1 MSAIDVLVK
10 ECPYL
15 EIQSV
20 ILQKEYLTR
29 YLVRNRTANNQ
40 QYYVDILTFLN
51 EENQPLDFSESLQP
65 FFGNFQ
71 QSADSEGTTVLA
83 PPFEGTTILNQGS
96 EGTTLL
102 SQDMFTDDLKDV
114 NPWNI
119 PGRVAGLNRNPV
131 ETCIKTIESLK
142 KLSENE
148 KNRLL
153 RIFDYRVLHS
163 DDKRESYVVILLEAL
178 PSVSM
183 VHAQETKF
191 ESAVVRQ
198 MGSNICRALDSV
210 MNITQTTLSITS
222 DDIYV
227 AMPGVLKLGNYVYSK
242 DAMRGQRVAQ
252 MNSRNILY
260 ESPEEIRHQEADQR
274 SLVYSVGMIMYEM
287 GNGGFLPGST
297 KKTAQFSLMDIE
309 QNVNYR
315 INGTVVK
322 LPQFVDSSLGNKI
335 VKAISL
341 NPLDRYGSLNEFY
354 EAIVE
359 QPEKMEEL
367 NASSRQTAVTASTN
381 EPVQGY
387 SNNGENWRK
396 GVLDDSK
403 KVIPGTD
410 VAGSS
415 INQMNEA
422 NAEQSFEHTGIESQ
436 KIGQRKKTPLV
447 PILALMCVFMT
458 SAAIFITA
466 KVLKQQYHEKYVI
479 PFEQAEA
486 EKKAEENAIMDEQ
499 RRKENYYSDA
509 VFTADVYKVL
519 VLREKAYVTAPIVKY
534 LDAGTKLH
542 IIGDGEGPMVEVS
555 CEDGS
560 SGFVEKRYLA
570 ANGMKTIRV
579 GTKDPEL
586 AEDNIYLIDRYDSA
600 PVYTGAEENYSIIS
614 YLPAGSPIQILEWG
628 EYFALMIDLQSGLIG
643 YVPIGDVPIN
653 TRENL
658 AIFMTADMFTTA
670 GYYQEASYPLNSID
684 PVYLRKEESTY
695 SEAVDMLVPGQWVSL
710 ISISD
715 DGQVCH
721 VMTQGSEPVSGYIK
735 TELLYADSQEGTE

>member
-210 MNITQTTLSITS
+210 MNITQT
-222 DDIYV
+222 
-227 AMPGVLKLGNYVYSK
+227 K
-242 DAMRGQRVAQ
+242 
-252 MNSRNILY
+252 
-260 ESPEEIRHQEADQR
+260 
-274 SLVYSVGMIMYEM
+274 
-287 GNGGFLPGST
+287 FT
-297 KKTAQFSLMDIE
+297 KWI
-309 QNVNYR
+309 
-315 INGTVVK
+315 
-322 LPQFVDSSLGNKI
+322 SS
-335 VKAISL
+335 
-341 NPLDRYGSLNEFY
+341 
-354 EAIVE
+354 
-359 QPEKMEEL
+359 
-367 NASSRQTAVTASTN
+367 
-381 EPVQGY
+381 
-387 SNNGENWRK
+387 
-396 GVLDDSK
+396 
-403 KVIPGTD
+403 
-410 VAGSS
+410 
-415 INQMNEA
+415 
-422 NAEQSFEHTGIESQ
+422 
-436 KIGQRKKTPLV
+436 
-447 PILALMCVFMT
+447 
-458 SAAIFITA
+458 
-466 KVLKQQYHEKYVI
+466 
-479 PFEQAEA
+479 
-486 EKKAEENAIMDEQ
+486 
-499 RRKENYYSDA
+499 
-509 VFTADVYKVL
+509 
-519 VLREKAYVTAPIVKY
+519 
-534 LDAGTKLH
+534 
-542 IIGDGEGPMVEVS
+542 
-555 CEDGS
+555 
-560 SGFVEKRYLA
+560 
-570 ANGMKTIRV
+570 
-579 GTKDPEL
+579 
-586 AEDNIYLIDRYDSA
+586 
-600 PVYTGAEENYSIIS
+600 
-614 YLPAGSPIQILEWG
+614 
-628 EYFALMIDLQSGLIG
+628 
-643 YVPIGDVPIN
+643 
-653 TRENL
+653 
-658 AIFMTADMFTTA
+658 
-670 GYYQEASYPLNSID
+670 
-684 PVYLRKEESTY
+684 
-695 SEAVDMLVPGQWVSL
+695 
-710 ISISD
+710 
-715 DGQVCH
+715 
-721 VMTQGSEPVSGYIK
+721 
-735 TELLYADSQEGTE
+735 